1 MKKRDLFVLI
11 TFLLCCVALLSG
23 CANGLVSEL
32 FGDVIHEHL
41 PILSTPPIDI
51 TQFSAQS
58 MQVSMDYGMHR
69 SGLATPLLNSCTTEF
84 LDKDV
89 WDLDVFVPGDV
100 YHLTYMGVIMVQET
114 YPGTVILP
122 EGGLL
127 DVSRVDAGIVR
138 LEYRDG
144 QWQGAEQEL
153 FFKQEMCEYVI
164 LDEQGNYCALAEY
177 DTAKPLYVTYSIG
190 QSLYDPVTDVMSL
203 APLAAYAYAPRDTK
217 QHAFYTNLDYGS
229 YRAEKA
235 TVLMDSAVPFI
246 DQPLIAGD
254 IVYVSYTG
262 DWLMEES
269 YPGKVVF
276 VEGEVKRVDIY
287 PARVCALRVA
297 LDADGNKILVDQSGN
312 QVQQTGYYVLT
323 DADGSFTTWSQFEV
337 GTRIYASYSAEQG
350 IYPTNIA
357 GLYLY
362 LPRD

>member
-23 CANGLVSEL
+23 CANGLVNEL

-51 TQFSAQS
+51 PQFSAQS

-100 YHLTYMGVIMVQET
+100 YYLTYMGVIMVQET

-127 DVSRVDAGIVR
+127 DVTRVDAGI
-138 LEYRDG
+138 LCLAYDDG
-144 QWQGAEQEL
+144 WKPVENGYKISGEL
-153 FFKQEMCEYVI
+153 CEYVI
-164 LDEQGNYCALAEY
+164 LDEQGSFCSLADY
-177 DTAKPLYVTYSIG
+177 DTTKMLYVTYYRDLLQPRKAI
-190 QSLYDPVTDVMSL
+190 T
-203 APLAAYAYAPRDTK
+203 PLAAYAYEPRET
-217 QHAFYTNLDYGS
+217 QQAAFHTLYDYGVS
-229 YRAEKA
+229 SEDKA
-235 TVLMDSAVPFI
+235 TLLMDGATVFV
-246 DQPLIAGD
+246 DEQLIAGD
-254 IVYVSYTG
+254 EVYVSFTG
-262 DWLMEES
+262 ECLIEES
-269 YPGKVVF
+269 YPANVVF
-276 VEGEVKRVDIY
+276 VDGEIKRVDVR
-287 PARVCALRVA
+287 PARICVLTVIE
-297 LDADGNKILVDQSGN
+297 DAATGKKMLKGEHKNAVQS
-312 QVQQTGYYVLT
+312 VPDYVLT